1 VNYDVHTHFHPD
13 ERIFVD
19 KAIDWVEQA
28 AYQHK
33 LKRTDFLDPRQAY
46 ILSTL
51 VNRNGDV
58 HIRLDGGYKDAERK
72 RAVIAPDYRP
82 LEDEEMRIS
91 VLSLSSPDNK
101 LDELDHGDFMGAIL
115 GLGIKRDKIGDIF
128 VIPGGCHCLAASE
141 VADFLRLHI
150 NQVHRVRVHSEVLTT
165 DALKTMPVQLEE
177 HAFTVVSLRL
187 DAIVGDVYRLSRAKA
202 QIPIQAGRCRINWK
216 PAGDPSTLL
225 KEGDVV
231 SLKGFG
237 RFRVLEVEGITKKGR
252 IRIRVGKYA

>member
-1 VNYDVHTHFHPD
+1 MDYNVHAHFHPE
-13 ERIFVD
+13 ERAFVD

-33 LKRTDFLDPRQAY
+33 VKRTDFLDPRQAY

-51 VNRNGDV
+51 VNRNNDV
-58 HIRLDGGYKDAERK
+58 HMRLDGGYKDAERK
-72 RAVIAPDYRP
+72 RALIAPDYRS
-82 LEDEEMRIS
+82 LEDEEVGIS

-101 LDELDHGDFMGAIL
+101 LEDLDHGDFMGAIL
-115 GLGIKRDKIGDIF
+115 GLGIKRDKIGDIW
-128 VIPGGCHCLAASE
+128 VIPGGCHFLAASE
-141 VADFLRLHI
+141 TADFLRLHL
-150 NQVHRVRVHSEVLTT
+150 NQVHRVRVHAEVLST
-165 DALKTMPVQLEE
+165 DALITVPVQLEE
-177 HAFTVVSLRL
+177 HTFTVASLRL

-202 QIPIQAGRCRINWK
+202 QVPIQAGRCRINWK
-216 PAGDPSTLL
+216 PAADPSTLL

-237 RFRVLEVEGITKKGR
+237 RFRVLEVEGMTKKGR